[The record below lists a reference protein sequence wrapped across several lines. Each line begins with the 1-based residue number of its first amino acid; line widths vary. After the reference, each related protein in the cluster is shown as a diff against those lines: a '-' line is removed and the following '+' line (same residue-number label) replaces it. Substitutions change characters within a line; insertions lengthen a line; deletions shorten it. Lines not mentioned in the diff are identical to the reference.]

1 MKIEPQKTNKI
12 PKYAAALAAFASAV
26 MLTACQPSGE
36 MVVTDGTAP
45 DPAVQGSNLEL
56 DGVAVTD
63 APIRLEG
70 ETSPETEPEVTETTV
85 NGFVGMTTITGAA
98 TTAPDDD
105 EIMLDGDVVCI
116 PETTETGEA
125 P

>member
-12 PKYAAALAAFASAV
+12 PKYAAALASLASAA

-36 MVVTDGTAP
+36 MVVTDSAAP
-45 DPAVQGSNLEL
+45 APVIDDSNLEL

-63 APIRLEG
+63 APELSEG
-70 ETSPETEPEVTETTV
+70 EGTEPETTETTTV
-85 NGFVGMTTITGAA
+85 MPDA
-98 TTAPDDD
+98 TTAPDD
-105 EIMLDGDVVCI
+105 EAFLLEGDVVCM
-116 PETTETGEA
+116 PETTETETGEA